1 MTERPIEQ
9 RHWNALYLLSATCTI
24 FMTLVVGIQPL
35 FLSEVLGVSGSAVG
49 TINAAI
55 QVAAEAFGLFLIG
68 YLGYLSDRIGRAPLI
83 ATGFLTAAAG
93 AFLAPWSPQL
103 GAVLGIGGLGFYF
116 LIRMVMF
123 MGTGAVWPQLMTLAG
138 DYTDFAGRPR
148 LIAKVLFMMTFGGA
162 VIYAV
167 LMQIPGVG
175 GLYLVM
181 ILPALMAY
189 AGARMARGTLIEV
202 APRLAATTFPWDRV
216 RALVSDEPRMRLSLM
231 SSFFSR
237 SDMVLLGMFLMLWFL
252 NYADVAGVD
261 RQKAAAR
268 AGGLLGLVGVVILAA
283 IPIWGAFIERF
294 GRILAIAG
302 GMALSGAGFLLFGL
316 MDNPFSPLV
325 IAPAILVAVGQ
336 AGCLIAPQVLAM
348 DLAPKDIRGSVLGA
362 FFLVGG
368 LGVIF
373 FVQGGGIL
381 HDVVGPHAPFVLI
394 GIGNVL
400 VMTYALSL
408 RPTDVGEAAPSR
420 KPKIGFKPVIF
431 VMCLMPV
438 FVPLIWLL
446 DRGGLTPGGVLG
458 GLPLGYWNRYFGDW
472 GLNFLLISLALRP
485 MRELTGAAYLAR
497 YNRMIG
503 LFAFFYVALHVLSYA
518 WLEWGLTWGHM
529 GSDILTR
536 YFIVLGIVAF
546 VPLLVSAVTSTKKWT
561 KRLGGRT
568 WKRIHR
574 SIYAANVL
582 IAAHFILATVT
593 ADAGIGRSLIY
604 TGLIVLLL
612 GYRLREYLR
621 RQHKAPPVQAAAA
634 RNG

>member
-1 MTERPIEQ
+1 MTERPIEE

-35 FLSEVLGVSGSAVG
+35 FLSEILGVSGSAVG

-55 QVAAEAFGLFLIG
+55 QVMAETFGLLLIG
-68 YLGYLSDRIGRAPLI
+68 YLGYLSDRIGRIPLI
-83 ATGFLTAAAG
+83 AAGFLIAAVG
-93 AFLAPWSPQL
+93 AFLAPMSPYL
-103 GAVLGIGGLGFYF
+103 GAFLGVGGLGFYF
-116 LIRMVMF
+116 FIRMVMF
-123 MGTGAVWPQLMTLAG
+123 LGTGAVWPQLMTLAG
-138 DYTDFAGRPR
+138 DYTRFDTRPR

-181 ILPALMAY
+181 LLPALMAY
-189 AGARMARGTLIEV
+189 AGARMAKDNLIEV
-202 APRLAATTFPWDRV
+202 APRLEATKFPWDRV
-216 RALVSDEPRMRLSLM
+216 RALVSDEPRMQLSFM
-231 SSFFSR
+231 ASFFSR

-252 NYADVAGVD
+252 NYADVAGVE

-268 AGGLLGLVGVVILAA
+268 AGGLLGLVGIVILAA
-283 IPIWGAFIERF
+283 IPVWGLFIERF
-294 GRILAIAG
+294 GRVSAIAG
-302 GMALSGAGFLLFGL
+302 GMALSAAGFLLFGL
-316 MDNPFSPLV
+316 MDNPFSPLI
-325 IAPAILVAVGQ
+325 IAPAVLVAVGQ

-348 DLAPKDIRGSVLGA
+348 DLAPKDLRGSILGA

-408 RPTDVGEAAPSR
+408 RPTDVGEAAPPHR
-420 KPKIGFKPVIF
+420 LKLGFKPVIL
-431 VMCLMPV
+431 VMCLLPV
-438 FVPLIWLL
+438 FVPLIWFL
-446 DRGGLTPGGVLG
+446 DRGGLMSGGGLG

-503 LFAFFYVALHVLSYA
+503 LFAFFYAMLHVLSYV
-518 WLEWGLTWGHM
+518 WLEWALTWSHM
-529 GSDILTR
+529 GADIITR
-536 YFIVLGIVAF
+536 YFIVFGIIALI
-546 VPLLVSAVTSTKKWT
+546 PLLVSAVTSTKKWT
-561 KRLGGRT
+561 KRLGGQT

-582 IAAHFILATVT
+582 LAAHFILATVT
-593 ADAGIGRSLIY
+593 ADAGIGRALIY
-604 TGLIVLLL
+604 TALIGLLL
-612 GYRLREYLR
+612 GYRVREHLR
-621 RQHKAPPVQAAAA
+621 RQHKASPVQAAPA